1 MTMSG
6 FSGWIILCLIS
17 LLRWANGGAANS
29 RGFIHIRGDSQLQK
43 LPTSLI
49 SQWNI
54 WSLEGEN
61 LIPIESAS
69 SGEGWLQPTSFDS
82 LYLPSDLPPPIIK
95 PALGFAVS
103 NGVARYLMPSLI
115 CSLETPSRVWRNR
128 GLCSLP
134 RAWAWIDLFAENT
147 PPLRTLRYSCFGR
160 TAGNLRFLE
169 DQDGSAAWENLLPQ
183 EDISVRSIVEHVQ
196 AVLRT
201 QQAIN
206 AELQTG
212 FHFID
217 VPIPE
222 LRPIL
227 VPGLQLRSYLTDF
240 AEPQRLLELEDGS
253 QALDNEPCAELD
265 MMMVQ
270 TGAGSESPFLPEVY
284 RELYEEGNI
293 LQF

>member
-1 MTMSG
+1 MKS
-6 FSGWIILCLIS
+6 FLNWKIIYFVRFLYI
-17 LLRWANGGAANS
+17 ANGGAVNS
-29 RGFIHIRGDSQLQK
+29 RNFVHIRGDSQLQK

-49 SQWNI
+49 SQWKI
-54 WSLEGEN
+54 WSLEGDT
-61 LIPIESAS
+61 LLPIESVND
-69 SGEGWLQPTSFDS
+69 GDGWLQPTSFDA
-82 LYLPSDLPPPIIK
+82 LYLPSDLPPPIVK
-95 PALGFAVS
+95 PALGFAIS
-103 NGVARYLMPSLI
+103 NGVARYLMPSI
-115 CSLETPSRVWRNR
+115 VCSLETPSRVWRNR

-183 EDISVRSIVEHVQ
+183 EDVSVRSIVEHVQ
-196 AVLRT
+196 AVLLT
-201 QQAIN
+201 QQAVN
-206 AELQTG
+206 ADLQTG

-222 LRPIL
+222 LRPII

-240 AEPQRLLELEDGS
+240 TQPQRLLELEEGS
-253 QALDNEPCAELD
+253 YALDNEPCAELD

-270 TGAGSESPFLPEVY
+270 TGAGSESPFLPKVY